1 MLQKLIQAAIIT
13 SLLQLVLNLS
23 PPKTQTMLN
32 LELSQVPLL
41 PIVD

>member
-13 SLLQLVLNLS
+13 SLLQLVINLS
-23 PPKTQTMLN
+23 PPKTQTTLN

-41 PIVD
+41 PLVD